1 MVQAAAAMDSH
12 MSSRL
17 CSVSRKLSNLAI
29 PNRERFFV
37 TSETQ
42 PAASS
47 CSSIPVESPVDGY
60 ETAEENLSS
69 EQDYMVPKKNLF
81 EENHEETEE
90 ENIPQESILKRINSH
105 KGMKSFQLGKQ
116 LSCKWTTGA
125 GPRIGCVRDYP
136 SELQFRALEHVSLS
150 PRSAARSRSYFSPQI
165 TSSLSPRVLT
175 PTKCGGE
182 MEAIISS
189 PALERLKSRTQS
201 SPLFTGSRASAIA
214 NVS

>member
-1 MVQAAAAMDSH
+1 MVHAAAAAMDSH

-17 CSVSRKLSNLAI
+17 FSVSRKLSNLTV
-29 PNRERFFV
+29 PNRERFFK
-37 TSETQ
+37 TRETE

-81 EENHEETEE
+81 EETEE
-90 ENIPQESILKRINSH
+90 EDIPQESILKRINSL

-136 SELQFRALEHVSLS
+136 SELQFRALEHVNLS
-150 PRSAARSRSYFSPQI
+150 PRSAARSGSYFSPRI
-165 TSSLSPRVLT
+165 TSSL
-175 PTKCGGE
+175 KGC
-182 MEAIISS
+182 
-189 PALERLKSRTQS
+189 
-201 SPLFTGSRASAIA
+201 
-214 NVS
+214 